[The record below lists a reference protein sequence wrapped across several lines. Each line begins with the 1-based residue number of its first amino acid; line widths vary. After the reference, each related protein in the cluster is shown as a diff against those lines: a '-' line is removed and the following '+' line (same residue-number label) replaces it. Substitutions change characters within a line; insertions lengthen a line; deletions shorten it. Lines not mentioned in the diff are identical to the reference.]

1 MVYRPV
7 IEDECYQLDGS
18 RYQSTNCGPS
28 ADSVFIRRATHGARR
43 PSSRGI
49 RARSGDTSGGT
60 NLRQLHMVNVTDFGI
75 RGVLFQPIAWD
86 DLMDHFRAGRGA
98 LLDIWYGVL
107 RPTTHDA
114 SRHRYS
120 DNHRIYVNHLTRY
133 GNLRY
138 FDPLADGRYKGCPKG
153 WQSIKPATLKSAAG
167 KLDLSGLGT
176 AAYRPLGDGK
186 AYALLV
192 PKGV

>member
-7 IEDECYQLDGS
+7 IEKECYQLDGS
-18 RYQSTNCGPS
+18 KFQGTNCGPS
-28 ADSVFIRRATHGARR
+28 ADSVFIRRATHGSRR

-49 RARSGDTSGGT
+49 RARTGDTEGGT
-60 NLRQLHMVNVTDFGI
+60 NLRQLHLVNTTDFGV
-75 RGVLFQPIAWD
+75 RGVLYQPIAWD

-107 RPTTHDA
+107 RVTSHDA
-114 SRHRYS
+114 SRRRYS
-120 DNHRIYVNHLTRY
+120 DNHRIYVNHLTKY

-138 FDPLADGRYKGCPKG
+138 FDPLADGRYQGCPEG
-153 WQSIKPATLKSAAG
+153 WQSIKPAVLKDAAG

-176 AAYRPLGDGK
+176 GAYRPLGAGK
-186 AYALLV
+186 AYALLI
-192 PKGV
+192 PKGT